1 MYSYERD
8 EELQIGTGRQF
19 YCNLA
24 WRREHLQNPNTNQY
38 IIRQKSFTLT
48 ALSGF

>member
-8 EELQIGTGRQF
+8 EGLQIGTDRQF
-19 YCNLA
+19 YCNLV
-24 WRREHLQNPNTNQY
+24 WRREHPQNPIIKQY
-38 IIRQKSFTLT
+38 IIMQKSITLT